1 MPNGKIGDH
10 PLTDILTHGRVV
22 YSERATDLIRKVV
35 ALADDKT
42 ERELADHL
50 FFEFNEHSNPDIGK
64 LETEL
69 EALLGRL
76 RTEAAARGFEPST

>member
-10 PLTDILTHGRVV
+10 PLTDILIHDQIV
-22 YSERATDLIRKVV
+22 YSERATELIRKVV

-42 ERELADHL
+42 ERELSDRL
-50 FFEFNEHSNPDIGK
+50 FFDFNEHSNPDVGK

-69 EALLGRL
+69 ESLLNRL
-76 RTEAAARGFEPST
+76 QKEAKARGFEPT